1 MKPHNYFIHI
11 ITLILTILVADIS
24 YAVDISAH
32 HPSKPI
38 QVPPFDVTVSLS
50 PDAVKKL
57 IELKETVIV
66 AAYFYGDSIPEA
78 KSKADAFGEIHFGA
92 SKMELAGAGV
102 VRITPIDIDP
112 TELKLIQARE
122 VMVLIN
128 VFSGRRSL
136 KENILKCGIF
146 QDRVARAASEGVK
159 INCTLLWF

>member
-11 ITLILTILVADIS
+11 ITLILTILVADIN

-32 HPSKPI
+32 HQSKPI

-57 IELKETVIV
+57 TELKETVIV

-78 KSKADAFGEIHFGA
+78 KSKADAFGEIHFGT
-92 SKMELAGAGV
+92 SKMELPGAGV

-112 TELKLIQARE
+112 TELKLIQGRE